1 MRARCGPLS
10 ICPARHDHPPTF
22 GMNPQLV
29 RTLHPLRLPSSVA
42 QRSCSSTIRASR
54 SAVVANPRSSARDES
69 SRALRPLGAPS
80 AAYCERVAR
89 GDSAQL
95 SMASSDRAAPR
106 GVVRDALAIGL
117 TSGAYAVSF
126 GALGVTTGL
135 SVAQTC
141 ALSLLMF
148 TGASQ
153 FALLGVL
160 AGGGGAVSA
169 AATAALVGSRN
180 ALYALRMAPLLR
192 VRGAR
197 RLLAAQLVI
206 DESTAMAVARPPGPL
221 GRLAFY
227 ATGLSVLVWWNLGTL
242 AGALGGRALGDPE
255 TYGLDVAAS
264 AAFVALIAPQ
274 ARSREAR
281 LVALGAGGV
290 ALAAVPLLPAGVPV
304 MVGALAAVISV
315 ATRTGAR
322 D

>member
-1 MRARCGPLS
+1 MR
-10 ICPARHDHPPTF
+10 
-22 GMNPQLV
+22 
-29 RTLHPLRLPSSVA
+29 
-42 QRSCSSTIRASR
+42 
-54 SAVVANPRSSARDES
+54 
-69 SRALRPLGAPS
+69 
-80 AAYCERVAR
+80 
-89 GDSAQL
+89 
-95 SMASSDRAAPR
+95 R
-106 GVVRDALAIGL
+106 GVVRDGLAIGL

-180 ALYALRMAPLLR
+180 ALYALRVAPLLR
-192 VRGAR
+192 VSGAR

-206 DESTAMAVARPPGPL
+206 DESTAMGVARPPGPL

-227 ATGLSVLVWWNLGTL
+227 ATGLAVFVCWNLGTL
-242 AGALGGRALGDPE
+242 VGALGGRALGDPE

-274 ARSREAR
+274 AHSLETK
-281 LVALGAGGV
+281 LVAVVAGAV
-290 ALAAVPLLPAGVPV
+290 ALVAVPVLPAGVPV
-304 MVGALAAVISV
+304 MVGALMAMLVV
-315 ATRTGAR
+315 ATRGRVR